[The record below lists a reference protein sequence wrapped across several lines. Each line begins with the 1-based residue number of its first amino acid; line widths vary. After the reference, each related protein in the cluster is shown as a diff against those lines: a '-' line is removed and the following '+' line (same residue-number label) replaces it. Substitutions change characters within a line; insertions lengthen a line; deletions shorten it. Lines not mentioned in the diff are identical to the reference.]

1 MSKIVKT
8 AVIAGT
14 PVDTQM
20 GVEYIERKMHEAGC
34 EPGFMPLYC
43 PAAIDCDDQV
53 KFQYS
58 DDDEKRAIM
67 DNIFDQAIQDGARD
81 FFIYCNSLS
90 GAFDFD
96 SYALRKSIDSGEDIR
111 IYTPLQVYRRLGSAY
126 GRVGVMAAN
135 NLSAHG
141 IEEAL
146 MAAIEAILFAMGDS
160 VEIADLAKALCQSER
175 HITDA
180 AAKLEAGYEER
191 HAGIMI
197 QRFDSALQMSTTSS
211 QYQNLIRIAR
221 VPKKLTLSDSVI
233 ETLSIIAYKQPITKA
248 EIEDIRGVSSDYAIN
263 KLISYDLVKE
273 LGRKD
278 APGRPLLFGT
288 TEQFLRSFGVKDLTE
303 LPGPDTVKTLE
314 FKEEAEKEVDS
325 RLGV

>member
-20 GVEYIERKMHEAGC
+20 GVEYIERKMHEAGGD
-34 EPGFMPLYC
+34 PGFMPLYC

-146 MAAIEAILFAMGDS
+146 MAANPDIYMIGTGNMAIVRAIEDEMPPEEIVDKCG
-160 VEIADLAKALCQSER
+160 IADLLKYFEACGAEAL
-175 HITDA
+175 
-180 AAKLEAGYEER
+180 
-191 HAGIMI
+191 
-197 QRFDSALQMSTTSS
+197 
-211 QYQNLIRIAR
+211 
-221 VPKKLTLSDSVI
+221 V
-233 ETLSIIAYKQPITKA
+233 
-248 EIEDIRGVSSDYAIN
+248 
-263 KLISYDLVKE
+263 
-273 LGRKD
+273 LGCTHF
-278 APGRPLLFGT
+278 PY
-288 TEQFLRSFGVKDLTE
+288 
-303 LPGPDTVKTLE
+303 
-314 FKEEAEKEVDS
+314 FKEELEKLTSLPIIDPADEMFEALLKAT
-325 RLGV
+325 R